1 MEKLRGLLSVFQTNL
16 TDLEQRQSQARGVAQ
31 KGLKKEMVSLQQK
44 AIKKAVSLSLPLSHS
59 TQLLTHTHN

>member
-44 AIKKAVSLSLPLSHS
+44 AIKKAVSLSLSFSH
-59 TQLLTHTHN
+59 TQLNYSLTHT